1 MWVQNA
7 GMAMLGEQD
16 TADDPVD
23 AKQQDVGS
31 SAEPVAPAKSYDND
45 GESSDGQRVS
55 QVKAPAPKHASK
67 NVNQRTI
74 AKSRK

>member
-1 MWVQNA
+1 
-7 GMAMLGEQD
+7 MLGEQD
-16 TADDPVD
+16 TADDLVD

-31 SAEPVAPAKSYDND
+31 SAEPVKSYDND

-67 NVNQRTI
+67 NVNQRTT
-74 AKSRK
+74 ARSRK